1 MFGDRFAFVQ
11 GFSPR
16 FLGSVFL
23 GLWQEHLGGAGV
35 VEQCSSPHGRLE
47 ADSKAG
53 RASSLPSLLC
63 SSSSPSSISTF
74 PPPPCCELNPGPCAH

>member
-47 ADSKAG
+47 ADSKA
-53 RASSLPSLLC
+53 
-63 SSSSPSSISTF
+63 
-74 PPPPCCELNPGPCAH
+74 ELNTHTYEKMNKSKKIKLKKLSENRVWI